1 MVGLNKT
8 ILRSLLILSYIVIIA
23 LIVYGISAVYSYLNT
38 GADRSKMLHTEIK
51 KIDQYLPKVQWAPLN
66 NEGRPMDAQTHHDI
80 ENDYLDA
87 WYIKHLAYKTNSNQ
101 GIDDYYTESAWKNLF
116 DIIDLN
122 ASENITV
129 ESTTLEHHPSLEFFS
144 EDGQLAVITDHNVV
158 EFKRIYKDDTIL
170 LETTELASYKIILLL
185 EDGFWRIRHMVK
197 FKVKAYES
205 PQPIASIKNLNIKGI
220 NYYPQATPWNMFG
233 DSFDPHIISND
244 FKIIREAGLHH
255 IRLFVPYEPFERAN
269 INKDK
274 LKKLRQVLDLAKAHD
289 LKVIVTLFDF
299 YGDYSV
305 LNWTLNQRHA
315 ETIVSGLKDHDALIA
330 WDIKNEPDLDFKSRR
345 TEHVKAWLNS
355 MIDLVRSED
364 PEHPIT
370 IGWSN
375 IQSASILQSK
385 LDLITFHYY
394 DDLEA
399 LEKDYALLKAEI
411 PNKPIAITEYGV
423 SSYRGIWN
431 LFSSSEKKQAEHHKK
446 VQSIFS
452 KNDIPYM
459 SWTLYDFTEI
469 PKEVVGRLPWR
480 KNTQKHFGFI
490 HADGT
495 KKASFS
501 YISKE

>member
-1 MVGLNKT
+1 MVGLNKN
-8 ILRSLLILSYIVIIA
+8 ILRSLLILSYIIIIT
-23 LIVYGISAVYSYLNT
+23 LVVYGISAIYSYLNT

-51 KIDQYLPKVQWAPLN
+51 KIDQYLPKVQWTPLN
-66 NEGRPMDAQTHHDI
+66 NEGRPMDIQTRLDV

-87 WYIKHLAYKTNSNQ
+87 WYIKHLAYKTNSKQ
-101 GIDDYYTESAWKNLF
+101 GIDDYYTEHARENLF

-122 ASENITV
+122 ASENTIV
-129 ESTTLEHHPSLEFFS
+129 ESTTLKHHPTLEFFS
-144 EDGQLAVITDHNVV
+144 EDGQLAVITDNNVV
-158 EFKRIYKDDTIL
+158 EFKRVYKDNIIL
-170 LETTELASYKIILLL
+170 LETTEVASYKVILLL

-197 FKVKAYES
+197 FKVETYKS
-205 PQPIASIKNLNIKGI
+205 PPVLTSVKNLSIKGI

-233 DSFDPHIISND
+233 DDFDTDIISND

-255 IRLFVPYEPFERAN
+255 IRLFVPYEGFGSAN
-269 INKDK
+269 VNKDK
-274 LKKLRQVLDLAKAHD
+274 LKKLRQVLDLASIHD
-289 LKVIVTLFDF
+289 LKVMVTLFDF
-299 YGDYSV
+299 YGDYTV

-315 ETIVSGLKDHDALIA
+315 EMVVSALKDHDALLA
-330 WDIKNEPDLDFKSRR
+330 WDIKNEPDLDFKSRGA
-345 TEHVKAWLNS
+345 HNVMAWLKS
-355 MIDLVRSED
+355 MIDLVKTTD
-364 PEHPIT
+364 PKHPVT

-375 IQSASILQSK
+375 IQSTSILKDK

-394 DDLEA
+394 DDHEV
-399 LEKDYALLKAEI
+399 LEKDYLLLKDKT
-411 PNKPIAITEYGV
+411 PNKPIAITEYGM
-423 SSYRGIWN
+423 SSYSGTWN
-431 LFSSSEKKQAEHHKK
+431 LFGSSEKKQAEYHKK
-446 VQSIFS
+446 MQSIFS

-490 HADGT
+490 DKDGV